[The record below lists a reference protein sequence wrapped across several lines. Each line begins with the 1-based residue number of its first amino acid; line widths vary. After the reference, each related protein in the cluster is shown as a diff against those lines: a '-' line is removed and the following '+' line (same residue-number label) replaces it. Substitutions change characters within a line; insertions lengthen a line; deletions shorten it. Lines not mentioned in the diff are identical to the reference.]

1 MHLVID
7 FHKSLKKIILLL
19 CMNFLK
25 SQNIPTDITD
35 ERLLQEYKQTAD
47 LAVLAKLYERY
58 MHLVYGVCLKYLHD
72 EELSKDAVMQIF
84 EELIVKATR
93 HDIKQFKP
101 WLYVLS
107 RNYCLMQLRSGKK
120 MQTESLPDFMEF
132 VDDAHLTDEREEN
145 IKALERC
152 KEKLPSVQKV
162 SIQLFYM
169 DEKCYK
175 EIVDETGYS
184 INEVKSYIQ
193 NGKRNL
199 KICLEK
205 NRER

>member
-1 MHLVID
+1 MDFIGRMHLVID
-7 FHKSLKKIILLL
+7 FHRSFKKFILLL

-25 SQNIPTDITD
+25 SQSTPTDITD

-47 LAVLAKLYERY
+47 LTVLGALYERY

-84 EELIVKATR
+84 EELIIKAGR

-120 MQTESLPDFMEF
+120 MQTESLLDFMEF
-132 VDDAHLTDEREEN
+132 VDDAHLTNEREKS
-145 IKALERC
+145 IRAL
-152 KEKLPSVQKV
+152 
-162 SIQLFYM
+162 
-169 DEKCYK
+169 
-175 EIVDETGYS
+175 
-184 INEVKSYIQ
+184 
-193 NGKRNL
+193 
-199 KICLEK
+199 
-205 NRER
+205 

>member
-1 MHLVID
+1 
-7 FHKSLKKIILLL
+7 LL

-25 SQNIPTDITD
+25 SQSTTTDITD

-47 LAVLAKLYERY
+47 LTVLAKLYERY

-84 EELIVKATR
+84 EELIVKVTR

-101 WLYVLS
+101 WLYALS
-107 RNYCLMQLRSGKK
+107 RNFCLMQIRSGKK

-132 VDDAHLTDEREEN
+132 ADDAHLTDDREDN
-145 IKALERC
+145 INALERC
-152 KEKLPSVQKV
+152 KEKLPSAQKV

-184 INEVKSYIQ
+184 MNEVKSYIQ

>member
-1 MHLVID
+1 
-7 FHKSLKKIILLL
+7 
-19 CMNFLK
+19 MNFLK
-25 SQNIPTDITD
+25 SSKKPGDAGD
-35 ERLLQEYKQTAD
+35 EQLLQQYRKTGE
-47 LAVLAKLYERY
+47 LAVLAALYEKY
-58 MHLVYGVCLKYLHD
+58 MHLVYGVCLKYLKD

-84 EELIVKATR
+84 EELIIKVNK
-93 HDIKQFKP
+93 HDIKAFKS

-107 RNYCLMQLRSGKK
+107 RNFCLMQLRSGKK
-120 MQTESLPDFMEF
+120 MQTEALDEIMELAE
-132 VDDAHLTDEREEN
+132 DLHHTDEREEDLT
-145 IKALERC
+145 ALERC
-152 KEKLPSVQKV
+152 KEKLPAPQKI

-175 EIVDETGYS
+175 EIADETGYTM
-184 INEVKSYIQ
+184 NEVKSYIQ

>member
-1 MHLVID
+1 M
-7 FHKSLKKIILLL
+7 L

-25 SQNIPTDITD
+25 SQSTTTDITD

-47 LAVLAKLYERY
+47 LTVLAKLYERY

-84 EELIVKATR
+84 EELIVKVTR

-107 RNYCLMQLRSGKK
+107 RNFCLMQLRSGKK

-132 VDDAHLTDEREEN
+132 VDDAHLTDDREDN
-145 IKALERC
+145 INALERC
-152 KEKLPSVQKV
+152 KEKLPSAQKV

-184 INEVKSYIQ
+184 MNEVKSYIQ

>member
-1 MHLVID
+1 M
-7 FHKSLKKIILLL
+7 L

-25 SQNIPTDITD
+25 SQSSVIDITD
-35 ERLLQEYKQTAD
+35 ERLLQEYKQTGD
-47 LAVLAKLYERY
+47 LKTLAALYEKY
-58 MHLVYGVCLKYLHD
+58 MHLIYGVCLKYLGD
-72 EELSKDAVMQIF
+72 EEQSKDAVMQIF
-84 EELIVKATR
+84 EELIVKAAR

-101 WLYVLS
+101 WLYTLS
-107 RNYCLMQLRSGKK
+107 RNFCLMQLRSGKK
-120 MQTESLPDFMEF
+120 LQTESMPDFMEF
-132 VDDAHLTDEREEN
+132 ADDVHPYDEREGDMQL
-145 IKALERC
+145 LERC
-152 KEKLPSVQKV
+152 KEKLPAAQKA

-184 INEVKSYIQ
+184 LNEVKSYIQ

-199 KICLEK
+199 KTCLEK